1 MVLELR
7 LLTVQDYH
15 RMTETGILDAEERVE
30 LIAGQ
35 IVRMA
40 AKGTAHSAAVTRVE
54 LLLRSC
60 LGHQVLLRLQD
71 PIQLDNYSEPEP
83 DIAVVKLNSHYY
95 EDHHPR
101 PSDVYL
107 VIEVADTTL
116 QRDLKTKALLY
127 AQSGIPDYWVL
138 DINDRQLH
146 VFRSPSSSGYQQE
159 LILAEAMNVAPLA
172 FPNCAIAVREMLSSV
187 Q

>member
-40 AKGTAHSAAVTRVE
+40 AQGTAHSAAVTCVE

-83 DIAVVKLNSHYY
+83 DIAVVKFEPRYY

-127 AQSGIPDYWVL
+127 AQSGIADYWVL

-146 VFRSPSSSGYQQE
+146 VFRSHSSSGYQQE
-159 LILAEAMNVAPLA
+159 LILAEAMTVAPIA
-172 FPNCAIAVREMLSSV
+172 FPDCAIAVREMLSSA